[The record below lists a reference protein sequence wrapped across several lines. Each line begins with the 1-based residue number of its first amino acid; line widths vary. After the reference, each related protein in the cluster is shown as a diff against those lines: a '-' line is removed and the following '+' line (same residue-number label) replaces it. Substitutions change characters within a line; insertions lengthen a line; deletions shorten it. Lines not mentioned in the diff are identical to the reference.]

1 MQQRLKTITLHGH
14 ISSPNVLKCA
24 ITMEYLDV
32 PYEVKIWD
40 IVFDRT
46 KGRNLDNS
54 LDKLSPNGR
63 VPVINDPNTGVELW
77 ESGAIVNYL
86 KRQYDHTAMLG
97 PKGDSE
103 QSIKD
108 LAELDKWEMLL
119 LTTIGPMTGQ
129 LVWFSMYHHVPNED
143 AIDRY
148 LKQVYRYYDVVEEQ
162 LKTTGGKSIC
172 PWGFSSADIQYQPWL
187 SRPTYINVS
196 LDGYPNIRKWVELMG
211 KEQQIQNAYQRI
223 KEASEKAGH

>member
-1 MQQRLKTITLHGH
+1 
-14 ISSPNVLKCA
+14 
-24 ITMEYLDV
+24 MEYLQI
-32 PYEVKIWD
+32 PYEVRIWS

-46 KGRNLDNS
+46 KGVNLDNS

-77 ESGAIVNYL
+77 ESGAILNYL
-86 KRQYDHTAMLG
+86 KRQYDHTGKLG

-108 LAELDKWEMLL
+108 LAELEKWEMLL

-129 LVWFSMYHHVPNED
+129 LVWFDMYHHVRNED

-148 LKQVYRYYDVVEEQ
+148 SKQVYRYYDVVEAQ
-162 LKTTGGKSIC
+162 LETTNSKSIL
-172 PWGFSSADIQYQPWL
+172 PWGFSSADIQFQPWL
-187 SRPTYINVS
+187 SRPNYINVS
-196 LDGYPNIRKWVELMG
+196 LENYPNIQKWVDLMG
-211 KEQQIQNAYQRI
+211 QEQEIKNAYQRI
-223 KEASEKAGH
+223 KEASEKAPH